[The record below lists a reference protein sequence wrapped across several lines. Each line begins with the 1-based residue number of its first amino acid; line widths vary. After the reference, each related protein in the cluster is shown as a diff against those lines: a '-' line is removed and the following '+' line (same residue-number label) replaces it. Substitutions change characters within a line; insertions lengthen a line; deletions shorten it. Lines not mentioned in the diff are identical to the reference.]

1 MDTRT
6 RLPSLSRRKSTKH
19 LINRYEAMAGTT
31 TPAEPTVQK
40 SLTRTK
46 DRPSVRQSFRNLLGL
61 FKKADGKMKLNNV
74 FSARRS
80 PSASRHDESLTSYR
94 SSSAPT
100 TTVPLSGS
108 LLYLSRPASST
119 SNNIILP
126 VVWTTCT
133 ATLKGDSISLSW
145 RSPQGL
151 PNTYSVSLKG
161 CTDVRSL
168 TAVQLEDEE
177 LILLPRNA
185 GTDDFR
191 LFELV
196 FAGKKEKFATISV
209 RERASWVSAIWDV
222 VLSSQDVSCR
232 HIQSDALAHH
242 DQDAPS
248 EDHPLPPS
256 PSARSLPA
264 LPDHDALSPLS
275 SAQPDISSK
284 PSQAGHDLSM
294 AGREPSESS
303 SVLPLGKPRNR
314 SNSQNIRIEAIN
326 VEKPLP
332 GVMVQEPIHRKSSTE
347 VESIFNAYGGSYSF
361 FPDESLHAMKAPTE
375 PTGATF
381 SHIQPLKDD
390 LQQISNKLMG
400 LRENVD
406 SGLANTR
413 QRIQDINVR
422 FGHTETLLKSLSNDL
437 AKMAASGP
445 LVPLV
450 NPQIEHL
457 IQMVENLQRSLYTEL
472 SVIKESLD
480 VTRLSLQSSEYVT
493 ASQETQSGDL
503 HDSTSSK
510 AMQEKLEA
518 ILTILN
524 DKTELH
530 GIQDLLREEG
540 NQRALQ
546 GQQQTDSVRYLNELN
561 SWLESFVTNGAS
573 QIQAVHGAVEQIRS
587 VLGCD
592 VEDDQDIGPLF
603 KLMQDI
609 KTCTTNLQISVDNQ
623 AGFANSKNT
632 FTPDSVAELLTRQNQ
647 EHQNFLRGI
656 AAELSNEIR
665 GERLR
670 FVDAMKEATEINV
683 QTHVEEFKKELK
695 REVHGMTQEIGRL
708 YRERQTMENQ
718 IAELFAFYTKQKQG
732 IPFAA
737 NAMHQAPPFV
747 QAPDPSQRR
756 PLPSPQRQRPGY

>member
-1 MDTRT
+1 MTGPRTMDSRT
-6 RLPSLSRRKSTKH
+6 RLPSLSRRKSTKQ
-19 LINRYEAMAGTT
+19 LINRYEAMAGPTT
-31 TPAEPTVQK
+31 LAEPTVQQ
-40 SLTRTK
+40 SLTK

-80 PSASRHDESLTSYR
+80 PSASRHDESLVSHR

-100 TTVPLSGS
+100 TAVPLSGS
-108 LLYLSRPASST
+108 LLYLSRPSSST
-119 SNNIILP
+119 SNTTILP

-145 RSPQGL
+145 LSLQGL

-168 TAVQLEDEE
+168 TVAQLEDEE

-185 GTDDFR
+185 GIDEFR

-196 FAGKKEKFATISV
+196 FGDKKEKFATTSV
-209 RERASWVSAIWDV
+209 RERASWDI
-222 VLSSQDVSCR
+222 SCR
-232 HIQSDALAHH
+232 HLQSDALAYH

-264 LPDHDALSPLS
+264 LPDHDVLSLLS
-275 SAQPDISSK
+275 SAQPDIR
-284 PSQAGHDLSM
+284 AGHAISM
-294 AGREPSESS
+294 VDRDPSESS
-303 SVLPLGKPRNR
+303 SIHPLDKPRNG
-314 SNSQNIRIEAIN
+314 SKFQSTRIETIN

-332 GVMVQEPIHRKSSTE
+332 GVMVQEPMHRKSSTGT
-347 VESIFNAYGGSYSF
+347 ESIFDAYGGSYSF

-375 PTGATF
+375 PTDATF
-381 SHIQPLKDD
+381 DYIQPLKDD
-390 LQQISNKLMG
+390 LQQISNKLIG

-406 SGLANTR
+406 SGLAITR

-437 AKMAASGP
+437 ARMAASDP
-445 LVPLV
+445 PVPPV

-457 IQMVENLQRSLYTEL
+457 IQAMESLQRSLYTEL
-472 SVIKESLD
+472 SVVKESLD
-480 VTRLSLQSSEYVT
+480 VTRLSLQSSEHVAT
-493 ASQETQSGDL
+493 SQETPQSGDL
-503 HDSTSSK
+503 NNSTSSK
-510 AMQEKLEA
+510 AMQEKLEV
-518 ILTILN
+518 ILTVLN
-524 DKTELH
+524 DKTELQ

-561 SWLESFVTNGAS
+561 S
-573 QIQAVHGAVEQIRS
+573 AVHGAVEQIRN

-592 VEDDQDIGPLF
+592 VEGDQDIGSLF

-609 KTCTTNLQISVDNQ
+609 RTCTTTLQISIDNL
-623 AGFANSKNT
+623 AGFSNSKNT
-632 FTPDSVAELLTRQNQ
+632 FSPDSIAELLTRQNQ

-756 PLPSPQRQRPGY
+756 PLPSPQRHRPGY

>member
-1 MDTRT
+1 M
-6 RLPSLSRRKSTKH
+6 SGS
-19 LINRYEAMAGTT
+19 I

-40 SLTRTK
+40 SLTK

-80 PSASRHDESLTSYR
+80 PSASRHDESLASYR
-94 SSSAPT
+94 SSSAT
-100 TTVPLSGS
+100 TATVPLSGS
-108 LLYLSRPASST
+108 LLYLSRPSSST
-119 SNNIILP
+119 SNNTILP
-126 VVWTTCT
+126 VVWTTCM

-168 TAVQLEDEE
+168 TAAQLEDEE

-196 FAGKKEKFATISV
+196 FADKKEKFATISV
-209 RERASWVSAIWDV
+209 RERASWDI
-222 VLSSQDVSCR
+222 SCR
-232 HIQSDALAHH
+232 HIQSDALAHY

-264 LPDHDALSPLS
+264 LPDHDVLSPLS

-284 PSQAGHDLSM
+284 PSQAAHDISM
-294 AGREPSESS
+294 ADREPAESS
-303 SVLPLGKPRNR
+303 SMLPLGKPMNG
-314 SNSQNIRIEAIN
+314 SDSQNFGIEAVNI
-326 VEKPLP
+326 EKPLP
-332 GVMVQEPIHRKSSTE
+332 GVMVQEPIHRKSSIE
-347 VESIFNAYGGSYSF
+347 AESIFDAYGGSYSF
-361 FPDESLHAMKAPTE
+361 YPDESLHAMKAPTE

-413 QRIQDINVR
+413 QRIQDINLR

-437 AKMAASGP
+437 AKMAASNRLMP
-445 LVPLV
+445 PV

-457 IQMVENLQRSLYTEL
+457 IQAVESLQRSLYTEL
-472 SVIKESLD
+472 SVVKESLD
-480 VTRLSLQSSEYVT
+480 VTRLSLQSSEHVT

-518 ILTILN
+518 ILTILD

-561 SWLESFVTNGAS
+561 SISLSNERFKWLESFVTNGAS
-573 QIQAVHGAVEQIRS
+573 QIQAVHGAVEQIRN

-592 VEDDQDIGPLF
+592 VEGDQDICSLF

-609 KTCTTNLQISVDNQ
+609 KTCTTTLQISVDNQ

-632 FTPDSVAELLTRQNQ
+632 FSKPFSKHHLATVTCFEAPDSVAELLTRQNQ

-683 QTHVEEFKKELK
+683 QST
-695 REVHGMTQEIGRL
+695 
-708 YRERQTMENQ
+708 
-718 IAELFAFYTKQKQG
+718 
-732 IPFAA
+732 
-737 NAMHQAPPFV
+737 
-747 QAPDPSQRR
+747 S
-756 PLPSPQRQRPGY
+756 